1 MAQEI
6 RDVVFNIQVR
16 TEDGSVK
23 IEGLTKGFVKAESA
37 FKKMQTT
44 LNQSNK
50 ALKGSAISTGL
61 ANTAILEFG
70 RTISDAPYG
79 IQGMGNNISQLVS
92 ILGQMSQ
99 SAKEGGNVIKSLK
112 EAFIG
117 PLGVVVAVQIAVAAL
132 ELFTRSQRKANKEVQ
147 DFNESVF
154 LQTQALDFLQ
164 KQLDQTNGNEEERL
178 RILKVLALANKDYR
192 KILEDDNLTTAE
204 KIYKGEVLL
213 TQQRALNSANESL
226 AKSYAIVK
234 ENIDKGTISTEE
246 YQKAKKDL
254 EITTQSVVSFGTQ
267 EAKAYDDT
275 QVSTRNASQ
284 ATVDLYEARQNLL
297 IQSELIINL
306 EKAKKNLFEE
316 GKPFVDGSTDAIKAQ
331 IKELENQRDALA
343 TTTKQIDYYNDR
355 IDALQATLIK
365 LVDPKEQVS
374 KLITSQA
381 AGLQQN
387 IEETIRK
394 TVENTKVWGDIRK
407 LNIKGLEDALDP
419 EQMQKDLEATLSLRK
434 GQLDIAELLGLAEQA
449 EKIGQRSELVKNIAS
464 SLNDILSAQADREI
478 AIEKNKTTALNDQL
492 KTRLANE
499 NLSAEERDK
508 INQQISRNEASLV
521 ERQNAI
527 AKKQFQREK
536 ALKIFMALSDTFSS
550 ASKAYLSQFLPIPT
564 PDSPA
569 RGAIAAKIAAGF
581 GLAQVAALSR
591 LKYTEKGLPSPNL
604 VAQGGGP
611 GESQSPAFNIVGASG
626 QSQLAQL
633 ISGQTGQPIKAYVV
647 AGEVTTAQ
655 SLERNKIAEASI

>member
-1 MAQEI
+1 
-6 RDVVFNIQVR
+6 
-16 TEDGSVK
+16 
-23 IEGLTKGFVKAESA
+23 
-37 FKKMQTT
+37 MQTT
-44 LNQSNK
+44 LNQSNE

-99 SAKEGGNVIKSLK
+99 SAKEGGNVFKSLK

-343 TTTKQIDYYNDR
+343 TTTKQIDHYNDR
-355 IDALQATLIK
+355 IGVLQEK
-365 LVDPKEQVS
+365 LTELLGTRKKVEELVVETIGTTYQRSAEFRKMIADIGFDLAPVDEQLKDSAEKAVDDFQ
-374 KLITSQA
+374 KYAKARA
-381 AGLQQN
+381 AGLESEQDDWLLRT
-387 IEETIRK
+387 IGLTPDKLEEKADMIQ
-394 TVENTKVWGDIRK
+394 EG
-407 LNIKGLEDALDP
+407 LNATFDLVNSRFERELAL
-419 EQMQKDLEATLSLRK
+419 
-434 GQLDIAELLGLAEQA
+434 
-449 EKIGQRSELVKNIAS
+449 
-464 SLNDILSAQADREI
+464 
-478 AIEKNKTTALNDQL
+478 EKNKTTALNDQL
-492 KTRLANE
+492 RLRLRNE
-499 NLSAEERDK
+499 QLTAEERDK
-508 INQQISRNEASLV
+508 INQQISNNEADLV
-521 ERQNAI
+521 RKQNEIEKKRFQLNKAQGISNAI
-527 AKKQFQREK
+527 INTSVAVSKVLPNLPLAAFIG
-536 ALKIFMALSDTFSS
+536 AL
-550 ASKAYLSQFLPIPT
+550 
-564 PDSPA
+564 
-569 RGAIAAKIAAGF
+569 GA
-581 GLAQVAALSR
+581 AQVATIASQAFVN
-591 LKYTEKGLPSPNL
+591 TPSPNPNL

-611 GESQSPAFNIVGASG
+611 AESQSPAFNIVGASG
-626 QSQLAQL
+626 QSQLAEL
-633 ISGQTGQPIKAYVV
+633 ISGQTGRPVKAYVV
-647 AGEVTTAQ
+647 AGEVTSAQ
-655 SLERNKIAEASI
+655 SLERNRIAEASI